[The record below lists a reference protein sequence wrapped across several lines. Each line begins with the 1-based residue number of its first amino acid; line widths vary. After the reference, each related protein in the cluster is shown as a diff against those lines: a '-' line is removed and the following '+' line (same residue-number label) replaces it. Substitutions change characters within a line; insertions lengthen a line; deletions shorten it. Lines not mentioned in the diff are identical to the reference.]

1 MIKLFKEY
9 LNVLYYINEKISL
22 KDRFFAKASSL
33 ALSIFF
39 IIAPL
44 LMCFNMLLMYQL
56 QIIIAFIVV
65 VIILVGTLLYTKFYI
80 DVFKSKF
87 ALEIK
92 SFKSFYIVNTIVMAL
107 LLSIVIINL
116 LIQLR

>member
-9 LNVLYYINEKISL
+9 LNVLYYINENISL
-22 KDRFFAKASSL
+22 KERFFAKLSSL

-39 IIAPL
+39 IIVPL
-44 LMCFNMLLMYQL
+44 LICFNMLLMYQL
-56 QIIIAFIVV
+56 QIIIAIIIVV
-65 VIILVGTLLYTKFYI
+65 VILFGTFLYTKFYI

-87 ALEIK
+87 VLEIN
-92 SFKSFYIVNTIVMAL
+92 SFKSVYIINTIIMAL
-107 LLSIVIINL
+107 LLSIVLINL